1 MKKRIAVSIMF
12 FMVLLSLAV
21 TAFADDLDVKL
32 ISHVGKTYIMSMT
45 YPGLKPEYP
54 VNIPENPDDIQEYF
68 WGFKFTDGKSQYNM
82 GTSHYKHGE
91 SMTMSL
97 LQMQTDVWK
106 MKETGGASRISK
118 ATLVVNQETLYWT
131 FSVPDDFDQS
141 NFVITEIEVK
151 FYSPRVNI
159 INSVNKKISAQEVQG
174 TIPGQDTTI
183 PSDSK
188 TEATT
193 PSDNKIET
201 STQKDT
207 KLTAPKKTYKAA
219 AKSKKYTVTLKDSKN
234 KAIKNVTLTL
244 KVNGK
249 TYKAKTNSKGK
260 ATFNITKL
268 KKNGTFTATI
278 KFAGNKNYKAKTKNV
293 KIKVKK

>member
-1 MKKRIAVSIMF
+1 MNV
-12 FMVLLSLAV
+12 
-21 TAFADDLDVKL
+21 
-32 ISHVGKTYIMSMT
+32 
-45 YPGLKPEYP
+45 
-54 VNIPENPDDIQEYF
+54 
-68 WGFKFTDGKSQYNM
+68 
-82 GTSHYKHGE
+82 
-91 SMTMSL
+91 
-97 LQMQTDVWK
+97 
-106 MKETGGASRISK
+106 
-118 ATLVVNQETLYWT
+118 
-131 FSVPDDFDQS
+131 
-141 NFVITEIEVK
+141 
-151 FYSPRVNI
+151 RVNI

-174 TIPGQDTTI
+174 TIPGQNTTAS
-183 PSDSK
+183 SDSK

-219 AKSKKYTVTLKDSKN
+219 AKSKKYTFTLKDSNN

-278 KFAGNKNYKAKTKNV
+278 KFAGNKNYKATSKNV